1 MDDPAFTILN
11 DEHGEDV
18 VDVTSALEPVE
29 Q

>member
-11 DEHGEDV
+11 DEQREDL